1 MTDDDDR
8 WITSLLHGEADRHE
22 PDRARVMA
30 RIRDGLGPPA
40 PVRTRTGGRWL
51 LPLSIAAAA
60 LVVMAGVGSFV
71 VARVGPQT
79 GREQVRTPAPV
90 DTGGTQPA
98 ASRGKV
104 SVGTPTSAPSTSA
117 TTGSTP
123 SGATSRAP
131 VAAGPV
137 IIQAQP
143 APS

>member
-60 LVVMAGVGSFV
+60 LIVMSGVGTMV
-71 VARVGPQT
+71 VARVGSDT
-79 GREQVRTPAPV
+79 GRPEPVPTPSQPV
-90 DTGGTQPA
+90 GTDRSEI
-98 ASRGKV
+98 ASSNGKV
-104 SVGTPTSAPSTSA
+104 SVGTA
-117 TTGSTP
+117 T
-123 SGATSRAP
+123 
-131 VAAGPV
+131 
-137 IIQAQP
+137 
-143 APS
+143 